1 MPQKKKR
8 RHSELVMQHF
18 HTCGI
23 SSLTGSFTNFKGDPN
38 IEGPALGLVVRGEPD
53 ELLGESGGVLPAG
66 NIDGKELLVATFV
79 LEEVPVT
86 FKGPPALALLSKF
99 LTCM

>member
-1 MPQKKKR
+1 
-8 RHSELVMQHF
+8 MQRI

-23 SSLTGSFTNFKGDPN
+23 NSLTGSFTNFKADPN
-38 IEGPALGLVVRGEPD
+38 IDGPALGLVVRGEPD

-86 FKGPPALALLSKF
+86 FNEPPALALLSKF
-99 LTCM
+99 FTCM